1 MSVHYN
7 ITANNDDFKRKFAE
21 VRSEIRNSE
30 VTAQNASAN
39 IQSSIKKMAV
49 GIGGLFAVQMGQQVV
64 NDIQRIRGEFQ
75 QLEIAFTTML
85 GSKKQAD
92 DLMRQAVT
100 TAAKTPFDLNQVAS
114 GYKQLLAYGI
124 GVEKLNDTLVTLGDV
139 ASGVGA
145 PLNDIV
151 YLAEVFRSMRSWQR
165 CWALQRIG

>member
-49 GIGGLFAVQMGQQVV
+49 GMGGLLPFRWANRLLTISRESGNSSSLKLLSLQCLAVK
-64 NDIQRIRGEFQ
+64 
-75 QLEIAFTTML
+75 
-85 GSKKQAD
+85 SKQTILCVKRLILLQK
-92 DLMRQAVT
+92 R
-100 TAAKTPFDLNQVAS
+100 FDLNQVAS

-124 GVEKLNDTLVTLGDV
+124 GVEAK
-139 ASGVGA
+139 
-145 PLNDIV
+145 
-151 YLAEVFRSMRSWQR
+151 
-165 CWALQRIG
+165 